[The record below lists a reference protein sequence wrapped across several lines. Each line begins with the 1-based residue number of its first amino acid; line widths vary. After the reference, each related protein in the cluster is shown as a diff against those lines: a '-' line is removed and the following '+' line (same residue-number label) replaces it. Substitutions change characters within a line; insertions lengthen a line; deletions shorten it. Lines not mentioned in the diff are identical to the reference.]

1 MNVKLLRSLIPLLS
15 PNEGKM
21 ISNRLLIYSHA
32 TLTIFISGRI
42 SVNTIQRVSSSS
54 SRKNR
59 KSGHTRGINP
69 IPGRCAFFT
78 SDNDS
83 GTFLLP
89 GFDVA
94 PNTVVLRFGDL
105 ETGGQTQTETKV
117 Q

>member
-1 MNVKLLRSLIPLLS
+1 MRANLG
-15 PNEGKM
+15 EY
-21 ISNRLLIYSHA
+21 YSG
-32 TLTIFISGRI
+32 SYSR
-42 SVNTIQRVSSSS
+42 

-59 KSGHTRGINP
+59 RRGHTCGIDP
-69 IPGRCAFFT
+69 IPGRCALFT

-105 ETGGQTQTETKV
+105 ETGGQTQTETRNKV
-117 Q
+117 SVKTGAYHRAASRLFIEPITYDKFLSFSC